1 MAFRSF
7 GLRFLHETPVM
18 DQPAYRYSHELQ
30 VVVCD
35 SPRTH
40 VVLAG
45 TSSGGTDG
53 PTGDEEM
60 DFHQPDDESP

>member
-1 MAFRSF
+1 M
-7 GLRFLHETPVM
+7 M

-30 VVVCD
+30 VVVHD